1 VVAASEQSGFS
12 TTSTPSF
19 SPGNH
24 LPPITITAIR
34 SKFLITYLYHYYRR
48 FPVVEKRWRTSCNDT
63 TDQIFSSLPSD
74 SELADAF
81 LNKRLKEG
89 SARGFGIRKSN
100 SSIGSDS
107 WVDDPITRH
116 IIGLYI
122 NKERDYDKNLLWPL
136 ILHIKG
142 HYSLLVLP
150 LVEPKHVKAY
160 ERLCKTPDC
169 GSSIGLDDSLS
180 SLLLDL
186 PAITGYV
193 KLLYLQ
199 MVLTFRNYSFRFIG
213 CH

>member
-1 VVAASEQSGFS
+1 LDSQQHRRRRFLQVPPF
-12 TTSTPSF
+12 
-19 SPGNH
+19 
-24 LPPITITAIR
+24 PITLSAIR
-34 SKFLITYLYHYYRR
+34 SKFIIHHLNYHYYRR
-48 FPVVEKRWRTSCNDT
+48 FPVVEKRWRTSCNSNNDT

-81 LNKRLKEG
+81 LNRRLKEG

-122 NKERDYDKNLLWPL
+122 NKERDDDKNLLWPL

-150 LVEPKHVKAY
+150 MVEPKHAKAY

-169 GSSIGLDDSLS
+169 GRSIGLDDSLS

-186 PAITGYV
+186 PAITGYA
-193 KLLYLQ
+193 KSLYLQ
-199 MVLTFRNYSFRFIG
+199 MVLTFRNYRFRSIG

>member
-1 VVAASEQSGFS
+1 M
-12 TTSTPSF
+12 
-19 SPGNH
+19 H
-24 LPPITITAIR
+24 LFR
-34 SKFLITYLYHYYRR
+34 
-48 FPVVEKRWRTSCNDT
+48 
-63 TDQIFSSLPSD
+63 
-74 SELADAF
+74 
-81 LNKRLKEG
+81 EG

-100 SSIGSDS
+100 SSLGSDS

-122 NKERDYDKNLLWPL
+122 NKEMEDDKNLLWPL

-142 HYSLLVLP
+142 YYSILVLP
-150 LVEPKHVKAY
+150 LVEPRHVKAY
-160 ERLCKTPDC
+160 ARLCKRPDC
-169 GSSIGLDDSLS
+169 GSSLGLDDSLS

-199 MVLTFRNYSFRFIG
+199 MVLTFGNYNILENYPYLSHSFRLIS